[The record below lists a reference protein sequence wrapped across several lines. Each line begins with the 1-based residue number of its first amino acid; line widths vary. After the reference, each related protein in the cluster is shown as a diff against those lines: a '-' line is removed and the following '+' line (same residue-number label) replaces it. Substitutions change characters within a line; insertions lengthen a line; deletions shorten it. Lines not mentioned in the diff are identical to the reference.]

1 MGREQNTSPS
11 RGSGYQVIND
21 LFDRQ
26 QDFIVV
32 GLCGKT
38 GSGVSTTAEILNKE
52 FEELHLNTEPPAA
65 WTDYERHEYRLLYNY
80 AKKNWN
86 CFYLVKT
93 RALITARVLG
103 KTADAFTQ
111 FLCELVNV
119 DKSGKAEESKNTI
132 QPIVENELYNAKMMF
147 EINTQFKLAEKN
159 FPDTVIKTDE
169 FFGIGKNPLDDYD
182 AILLNPKAEREK
194 RPIVDLTSL
203 QGNSYKVDLPGAE
216 ESDEQTAIY
225 IHVEDAA
232 SGRISITN
240 HDLYSLF
247 HYYQRSRERKKGNIN
262 SLYYWILEEYIYRFL
277 PEQTRKFWE
286 TMGREVPGFDKK
298 ETVAMQLLGNN
309 LRISNEPLDKDPRG
323 KYYDLKENAY
333 VTIARDLNHS
343 IKILR
348 AYMTK
353 KAELT
358 RRGVESAD
366 EKVHIRALAVI
377 DSIKNPFESMYLKQR
392 YSNYYLMG
400 VYTDEKQRQE
410 RLLNNKKIAVEDIR
424 AIDRVE
430 QLKKFKK
437 EYDDYKNKI
446 PQNEMINGEPHTVK
460 SRKFCPVFS
469 SVFWIRSWSRFCR
482 LSSRMCPAVWNL
494 PTFSSTTQRTTVRI

>member
-1 MGREQNTSPS
+1 
-11 RGSGYQVIND
+11 
-21 LFDRQ
+21 
-26 QDFIVV
+26 
-32 GLCGKT
+32 
-38 GSGVSTTAEILNKE
+38 
-52 FEELHLNTEPPAA
+52 
-65 WTDYERHEYRLLYNY
+65 
-80 AKKNWN
+80 
-86 CFYLVKT
+86 
-93 RALITARVLG
+93 
-103 KTADAFTQ
+103 
-111 FLCELVNV
+111 
-119 DKSGKAEESKNTI
+119 
-132 QPIVENELYNAKMMF
+132 MMF

-333 VTIARDLNHS
+333 VTSPGI
-343 IKILR
+343 
-348 AYMTK
+348 
-353 KAELT
+353 
-358 RRGVESAD
+358 
-366 EKVHIRALAVI
+366 
-377 DSIKNPFESMYLKQR
+377 
-392 YSNYYLMG
+392 
-400 VYTDEKQRQE
+400 
-410 RLLNNKKIAVEDIR
+410 
-424 AIDRVE
+424 
-430 QLKKFKK
+430 
-437 EYDDYKNKI
+437 
-446 PQNEMINGEPHTVK
+446 
-460 SRKFCPVFS
+460 
-469 SVFWIRSWSRFCR
+469 
-482 LSSRMCPAVWNL
+482 
-494 PTFSSTTQRTTVRI
+494 

>member
-1 MGREQNTSPS
+1 MSRKRGNVMGREQNTSPS

-169 FFGIGKNPLDDYD
+169 FFGIGK
-182 AILLNPKAEREK
+182 IRWMIMM
-194 RPIVDLTSL
+194 R
-203 QGNSYKVDLPGAE
+203 SY
-216 ESDEQTAIY
+216 
-225 IHVEDAA
+225 
-232 SGRISITN
+232 
-240 HDLYSLF
+240 
-247 HYYQRSRERKKGNIN
+247 
-262 SLYYWILEEYIYRFL
+262 
-277 PEQTRKFWE
+277 
-286 TMGREVPGFDKK
+286 
-298 ETVAMQLLGNN
+298 
-309 LRISNEPLDKDPRG
+309 
-323 KYYDLKENAY
+323 
-333 VTIARDLNHS
+333 
-343 IKILR
+343 
-348 AYMTK
+348 
-353 KAELT
+353 
-358 RRGVESAD
+358 
-366 EKVHIRALAVI
+366 
-377 DSIKNPFESMYLKQR
+377 
-392 YSNYYLMG
+392 
-400 VYTDEKQRQE
+400 
-410 RLLNNKKIAVEDIR
+410 
-424 AIDRVE
+424 
-430 QLKKFKK
+430 
-437 EYDDYKNKI
+437 
-446 PQNEMINGEPHTVK
+446 
-460 SRKFCPVFS
+460 
-469 SVFWIRSWSRFCR
+469 
-482 LSSRMCPAVWNL
+482 
-494 PTFSSTTQRTTVRI
+494 